1 MTYPPPRRRGPS
13 PADDSAVAVAANHGS
28 LPSLPDAIGRNGLLA
43 RLSEPSRSALLHAAD
58 VVRLDLRQR
67 LYDSGTTI
75 EHVYFPVTAVVS
87 VVTVMSAGPAV
98 EIATVGNE
106 GLVGLPALLGEP
118 SSPARVFAQ
127 VPGAAVRAPTATLAA
142 AMCTDV
148 VFGQVVRRYALAFLT
163 QVAQSAAC
171 NRLHAVEQR
180 CARWL
185 LMTHDRVGGDR
196 FDVTQD
202 FLAQMLGVR
211 RATVSA
217 AAGALQRAGLI
228 RYSRGR
234 IRILDR
240 EGLERAS
247 CECFAT
253 VRRHYQRVLG

>member
-1 MTYPPPRRRGPS
+1 MTYPPPRSRCDS
-13 PADDSAVAVAANHGS
+13 PDGGSASAANDS
-28 LPSLPDAIGRNGLLA
+28 RLPTLTEATRRNGLLA
-43 RLSEPSRSALLHAAD
+43 RLSADRSATLLHAAE
-58 VVRLDLRQR
+58 VVQLDLRQR
-67 LYDSGTTI
+67 IYESGSAI

-87 VVTVMSAGPAV
+87 LVTVMSSGPAV

-106 GLVGLPALLGEP
+106 GLVGLPALLGEA
-118 SSPARVFAQ
+118 SSPARAFAQ
-127 VPGAAVRAPTATLAA
+127 VPGAAVRVPTATLAT
-142 AMCTDV
+142 AMCTDLEL
-148 VFGQVVRRYALAFLT
+148 GQIVRRYALALLT
-163 QVAQSAAC
+163 QVAQTAAC

-217 AAGALQRAGLI
+217 AAGALQQAGLI

-240 EGLERAS
+240 EGLERTS

-253 VRRHYQRVLG
+253 VRGHYERVLG